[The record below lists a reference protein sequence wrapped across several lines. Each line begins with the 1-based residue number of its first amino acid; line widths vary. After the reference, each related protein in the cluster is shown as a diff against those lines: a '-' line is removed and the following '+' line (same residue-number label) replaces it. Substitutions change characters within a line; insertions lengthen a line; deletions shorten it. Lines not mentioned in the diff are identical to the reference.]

1 MKKMNGKN
9 NDKKIGQIKKR
20 PFGIGGSD
28 ANKLVHDNW
37 LDLYNLKLGITKQDD
52 LSDVLPVQMGNAT
65 EQFNRE
71 WFEKQTQ
78 LKPTQ
83 EIQIWY
89 NDYIYGNL
97 DGIIKGKLEEEIS
110 TIAVFEAKHT
120 NQFNNSEA
128 KKLQQV
134 DKYYPQLQHYMMCAK
149 VNKAYLSMF
158 FGNLNY
164 DYLEIGAD
172 KDFQNKLLLAYDYFW
187 KAILHKDSK
196 EINTTWGEFHG
207 ITDESIALSS

>member
-52 LSDVLPVQMGNAT
+52 LSDILPVQMGNAT

-71 WFEKQTQ
+71 WFEKQTK

-149 VNKAYLSMF
+149 VDKAYLSMF

-207 ITDESIALSS
+207 ITDKSIELSN

>member
-1 MKKMNGKN
+1 MKKTNGKN

-28 ANKLVHDNW
+28 ANKIVYDNW
-37 LDLYNLKLGITKQDD
+37 LDLYNLKLGITEQDD
-52 LSDVLPVQMGNAT
+52 LSDVLPVQMGVTT

-71 WFEKQTQ
+71 WFTKQTDLMVSTEQ
-78 LKPTQ
+78 T
-83 EIQIWY
+83 IWY
-89 NDYIYGNL
+89 NDYIYGNV
-97 DGIIKGKLEEEIS
+97 DGIVWSSMELDS
-110 TIAVFEAKHT
+110 TATAIFEAKHT

-149 VNKAYLSMF
+149 LDKAYLSMF

-172 KDFQNKLLLAYDYFW
+172 KDFQKKLLLAYDHFW

-207 ITDESIALSS
+207 ITNEPIALSS

>member
-52 LSDVLPVQMGNAT
+52 LSDILPVQMGNAT

-149 VNKAYLSMF
+149 VDKAYLSMF

-207 ITDESIALSS
+207 ITDKSIELSN

>member
-52 LSDVLPVQMGNAT
+52 LSDILPVQMGNAT

-172 KDFQNKLLLAYDYFW
+172 KDFQQKLLLAYDHFW

-207 ITDESIALSS
+207 ITNKSIELSN

>member
-52 LSDVLPVQMGNAT
+52 LSDILPVQMGNAT

-97 DGIIKGKLEEEIS
+97 DGIIEGKLEGEIS
-110 TIAVFEAKHT
+110 PIAVFEAKHT

-149 VNKAYLSMF
+149 VDKAYLSMF